1 MHTLV
6 TGGTIDEEE
15 VAAALA
21 VVAAVLES
29 EAAALAQ
36 PGAPAM
42 PGWVV
47 GARLI
52 AQGLRPTRVPAVPR
66 WHTIERLRRAER
78 AGTGIVGQ

>member
-1 MHTLV
+1 MHTIV

-29 EAAALAQ
+29 EAAALTQ
-36 PGAPAM
+36 PGEPTM

-52 AQGLRPTRVPAVPR
+52 TQGLRPTRVPTVPR

-78 AGTGIVGQ
+78 ASTGIVGQ